1 MIRVI
6 IVAMVLAMTFAL
18 TTGSVVSQGKMKDMK
33 TKESA
38 PKKKEDD
45 KDYKSAVERI
55 PDQKFDPWRNMR

>member
-6 IVAMVLAMTFAL
+6 IVAMALAMTFAF
-18 TTGSVVSQGKMKDMK
+18 TASPVVSQGKMKDQK
-33 TKESA
+33 KESA

-45 KDYKSAVERI
+45 KDYKAAVDRI

>member
-6 IVAMVLAMTFAL
+6 IVALALAMTFAL
-18 TTGSVVSQGKMKDMK
+18 TTGSVVSQGKMKDQK
-33 TKESA
+33 KEAA

-45 KDYKSAVERI
+45 KDYKAAVERI